1 MKVLVVKTSSMGDV
15 VHALPAASDML
26 RQIPGLELDWLVEAP
41 FAAIPQMHPGVRRV
55 LPMAWRKWRHSLFKR
70 STREAIAALRAEL
83 RREPYELVLDLQGLL
98 KSALWAR
105 QAHGPLAGFDG
116 ASAREPLAAWFYQR
130 RAAVAVT
137 MQAVQ
142 RCRALAAAHLGYPMP
157 ESAPDF
163 GLRPPPPG
171 WMPNG
176 PYAVLIP
183 NASRPEKLWPERRWV
198 AVGQRLR
205 SRGWTPVVL
214 WGRADEQTLAERI
227 AASCDGDVPPFL
239 KVGEAA
245 ALLAGARQIVGL
257 DTGFTHLGAALGRPT
272 VGIYCDHDP
281 GLAGLAGGGPGA
293 RVASIGGKGQVPAQA
308 EVLALLEQQIAAA

>member
-1 MKVLVVKTSSMGDV
+1 MRVLVVKTSSMGDV

-26 RQIPGLELDWLVEAP
+26 RQFPGLELDWLIEAP

-55 LPMAWRKWRHSLFKR
+55 LPMAWRKWRRNLFRR
-70 STREAIAALRAEL
+70 STRDAIAALRAEL
-83 RREPYELVLDLQGLL
+83 RRETYDLVLDLQGLL

-105 QAHGPLAGFDG
+105 QARGPLAGFDG
-116 ASAREPLAAWFYQR
+116 ASAREPIAAWFYHR
-130 RAAVAVT
+130 RAAVAVE

-142 RCRALAAAHLGYPMP
+142 RCRALAAAHLGYPVP
-157 ESAPDF
+157 DSAPDF
-163 GLRPPPPG
+163 GLRAPPSG
-171 WMPNG
+171 WKPNG

-239 KVGEAA
+239 KVGDAA

-272 VGIYCDHDP
+272 LGIYCDHDP
-281 GLAGLAGGGPGA
+281 GLAGLTGGGPGA
-293 RVASIGGKGQVPAQA
+293 RVASVGGKGQVPAQA
-308 EVLALLEQQIAAA
+308 EVLALLEQQLAG